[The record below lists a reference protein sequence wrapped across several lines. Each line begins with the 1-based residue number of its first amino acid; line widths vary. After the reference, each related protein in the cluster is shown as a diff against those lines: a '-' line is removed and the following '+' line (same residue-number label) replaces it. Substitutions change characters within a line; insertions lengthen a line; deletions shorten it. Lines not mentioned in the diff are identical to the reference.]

1 MVKIKQVREKS
12 RAPSAVYLPIFPAT
26 LRGGRTTT
34 EAAQQ
39 HLARPLLPGTGPRRG
54 RRMLSYTRASLSQ
67 EEEAEERQLN
77 LEASLATETTGLT
90 DGYCALCTS
99 LQVAPHSGVLAFVR
113 LRLPELR
120 PLESE
125 GFGDRDMF
133 APPRLDA
140 ATLTLNPYPEPTP
153 HPHPR
158 QVCLLRLH
166 AMSLSLTGSPSAT
179 SCCVRAHRPRPSSS
193 TTPTLSLTL
202 TLTPTL
208 TLDHS
213 NTKPHPHPHPHPHQ
227 AIFEHW
233 TRAPHVV

>member
-1 MVKIKQVREKS
+1 MKQAQGYVRC
-12 RAPSAVYLPIFPAT
+12 LPPHFPAT

-39 HLARPLLPGTGPRRG
+39 HLGRPLLPVTGPRRG

-133 APPRLDA
+133 AL
-140 ATLTLNPYPEPTP
+140 ATRVCCDPHPKPLTL
-153 HPHPR
+153 
-158 QVCLLRLH
+158 
-166 AMSLSLTGSPSAT
+166 SLP
-179 SCCVRAHRPRPSSS
+179 
-193 TTPTLSLTL
+193 LTL
-202 TLTPTL
+202 TLTL
-208 TLDHS
+208 TLSLPLTLARFAFCDFMLRESASAKAILLDHA
-213 NTKPHPHPHPHPHQ
+213 NPEPHPHPHPRPQPHPH
-227 AIFEHW
+227 
-233 TRAPHVV
+233 PSPYP